1 MTKEKH
7 KKFKC
12 VTEQVSQVS
21 AVNQAKNIYKQ
32 IQTRSDT
39 FITKK
44 EKEKKQ
50 AEKRINL
57 KI

>member
-7 KKFKC
+7 RKFKR

-50 AEKRINL
+50 AGKENKS
-57 KI
+57 